1 MAYDPDGQVHFY
13 AGTKD
18 MTQPDQPTL
27 PVYTGNGTLLFGNT
41 TDGTEPFHGDMLE
54 ARLWSKALAQ
64 DELSL
69 TYKKHLT
76 GYERELMAYYPMNE
90 GMGNTC
96 ADHANGATLRL
107 QGTSWTLPDGMS
119 VRLQPGEGLRLNQDI
134 LSRSAI
140 QDWTLMLWF
149 KTDTQTP
156 DTAALFATGGGMS
169 DEDDPQGKMLLMLAN
184 GNIVLRH
191 QGQEYIAHG
200 QYADRQWHHLIFI
213 VNRAYNTVGLFMDG
227 KQAATFAADR
237 LGSMASNEMWLG
249 ACHWTLTDTLGNRI
263 AQPLYPFSGHIDQ
276 LVLYEQALPNS
287 AIQTY
292 SNVAPNGDEMGLI
305 AYLPFA
311 TQQLSDNGHLELRYS
326 PYNARIF
333 RDENGQEVDKKQLLL
348 LTDASAMTDKSDF
361 APMREQTTR
370 TRYNFAWACNNDELM
385 INLKMLDKEIN
396 KQNVFITLRNVED
409 LNGNRMLNP
418 ISWTVYVD
426 KNQLRWSQN
435 EMTVNTQH
443 NSGEEFNLTISN
455 TGGTTRQYQLTS
467 LPSWLT
473 AVPASGTLAPQAT
486 QTIRFTIAEGMNIGE
501 HTEYIYLQDDQ
512 DLVERLLLTVKVES
526 VCPWETDSKD
536 LPMSMSLIGQVLLTN
551 GNDTTYDTDTDD
563 IVAAFIGNR
572 CVGTSYIT
580 YDDATLDNHIYMTV
594 YGNADMQQQ
603 SVQLR
608 LWQASTGKIYLLNT
622 STPIAFE
629 HKRCY
634 GCDESGAVLL
644 TTSERKIQQLSLDGG
659 WNWTSL
665 YLKPT
670 YSTDINRMLSTQALW
685 TAGDMVKDPIG
696 RSYSQYQAAA
706 GDRPAAWYGTL
717 NRFNYRCI
725 YMFYTDTQ
733 VSPEIE
739 GEPLTE
745 QDRTLR
751 LFAGWNVLPYLLE
764 KNLPLSEA
772 MADYLSNAKAG
783 DVVKSKDR
791 FAVFSA
797 SSKWEGNLTYMEP
810 GQGYLLYRKGEPCT
824 FTYYNYSTSQPRN
837 IRAKTPE
844 PTLLFTNRASSNMSL
859 IATLADWQGETDNLI
874 LSAYAGNRLV
884 GQVEVHPTDS
894 LPLFFLTIGSEQ
906 PASIRFVLEQD
917 GKTVAQSAPMLNYEA
932 NGIVGSLE
940 KPYPI
945 SFSRH
950 SVIALPSP
958 FVDKVQIIV
967 SDEEN
972 LPVSVSIYSTGGQLL
987 AHTDGQIEN
996 GTYTCLWQPGASVPA
1011 GIYSAVVCVGNR
1023 TQTVKLIKQ

>member
-1 MAYDPDGQVHFY
+1 MRYLVVARKLLY
-13 AGTKD
+13 AFGNSSNFVY
-18 MTQPDQPTL
+18 TQEHILTTVVPTL
-27 PVYTGNGTLLFGNT
+27 LRERNSHLLTTDSLTAQRQANT
-41 TDGTEPFHGDMLE
+41 TKQRVYYTTLSPTDDAFGAKDYHWADPQNASTTAGDTI
-54 ARLWSKALAQ
+54 A
-64 DELSL
+64 
-69 TYKKHLT
+69 
-76 GYERELMAYYPMNE
+76 AYNRMITQWLQLIAMNE
-90 GMGNTC
+90 
-96 ADHANGATLRL
+96 
-107 QGTSWTLPDGMS
+107 
-119 VRLQPGEGLRLNQDI
+119 
-134 LSRSAI
+134 
-140 QDWTLMLWF
+140 
-149 KTDTQTP
+149 
-156 DTAALFATGGGMS
+156 
-169 DEDDPQGKMLLMLAN
+169 LAN

-191 QGQEYIAHG
+191 QGQEYTAHG
-200 QYADRQWHHLIFI
+200 QYADSQWHHLVYI
-213 VNRAYNTVGLFMDG
+213 VNRTYNTANIFVDG
-227 KQAATFAADR
+227 KQAATFAADQI
-237 LGSMASNEMWLG
+237 GSMASNEMWLG
-249 ACHWTLTDTLGNRI
+249 ACHWSLTDTLGNRI
-263 AQPLYPFSGHIDQ
+263 AQPLYPFSGHIDH

-287 AIQTY
+287 SIQTY
-292 SNVAPNGDEMGLI
+292 SNIAPSGDEMGLI

-311 TQQLSDNGHLELRYS
+311 TQQLSDNGRLELHYS

-348 LTDASAMTDKSDF
+348 LTDAATMIDKSDY
-361 APMREQTTR
+361 APIRDYSPR
-370 TRYNFAWACNNDELM
+370 THYNFAWACNNDELM

-396 KQNVFITLRNVED
+396 KQNIFITLRNVED

-435 EMTVNTQH
+435 EITVNTQR
-443 NSGEEFNLTISN
+443 NSSEKFDLTISN

-473 AVPASGTLAPQAT
+473 AVPASGTLSPQAT
-486 QTIRFTIAEGMNIGE
+486 QTIHFTIAEGMNIGE

-526 VCPWETDSKD
+526 VCPWEADSKD

-551 GNDTTYDTDTDD
+551 GNDTTYDTDTND
-563 IVAAFIGNR
+563 IVAAFIGNH
-572 CVGTSYIT
+572 CVGTSHIT
-580 YDDATLDNHIYMTV
+580 YDDATLDNHVYMTI
-594 YGNADMQQQ
+594 YGNTEMQQQ

-622 STPIAFE
+622 SIPLTFE

-665 YLKPT
+665 HLKPT
-670 YSTDINRMLSTQALW
+670 YGTDINRMLSTRAEW

-696 RSYSQYQAAA
+696 RSYSQYQAAT

-717 NRFNYRCI
+717 CRFNYRCI

-783 DVVKSKDR
+783 DVLKSKDR

-824 FTYYNYSTSQPRN
+824 FTYYNYSTSLPRN
-837 IRAKTPE
+837 IRAKATE
-844 PTLLFTNRASSNMSL
+844 PALLFTNRASSNMSL

-874 LSAYAGNRLV
+874 LSAYAGSRLAGRV
-884 GQVEVHPTDS
+884 DVHPTDS

-917 GKTVAQSAPMLNYEA
+917 GKTVAQSTPMLNYEA

-940 KPYPI
+940 NPYPI
-945 SFSRH
+945 SFRRH

-958 FVDKVQIIV
+958 FVDKVQIMV

-972 LPVSVSIYSTGGQLL
+972 LPVSVNIYSAGGQLL
-987 AHTDGQIEN
+987 AHADGQIEN
-996 GTYTCLWQPGASVPA
+996 GTYTYLWQAGASVPA
-1011 GIYSAVVCVGNR
+1011 GIYSAVVRVSNR

>member
-1 MAYDPDGQVHFY
+1 MKDVLSLRFSEPIAGNYLDEDANFEIVGGTNNLDITQTTSLSFSGEKDCVAKTQVHRNMNNRPFTIEALIRPAEQGKAMTIFSLGDTKQKLRFSLTTDNRLQAEVGKATIISAPLEPIQDFTRCAMTYDTDGQVHFY

-18 MTQPDQPTL
+18 MTLPDQPTL

-41 TDGTEPFHGDMLE
+41 SDGEEPFYGNMLE
-54 ARLWSKALAQ
+54 ARLWTKALAQ

-90 GMGNTC
+90 GLGSTC
-96 ADHANGATLRL
+96 TDHANGATLRL
-107 QGTSWTLPDGMS
+107 QGT
-119 VRLQPGEGLRLNQDI
+119 
-134 LSRSAI
+134 
-140 QDWTLMLWF
+140 
-149 KTDTQTP
+149 
-156 DTAALFATGGGMS
+156 
-169 DEDDPQGKMLLMLAN
+169 
-184 GNIVLRH
+184 
-191 QGQEYIAHG
+191 
-200 QYADRQWHHLIFI
+200 
-213 VNRAYNTVGLFMDG
+213 
-227 KQAATFAADR
+227 
-237 LGSMASNEMWLG
+237 
-249 ACHWTLTDTLGNRI
+249 
-263 AQPLYPFSGHIDQ
+263 
-276 LVLYEQALPNS
+276 
-287 AIQTY
+287 
-292 SNVAPNGDEMGLI
+292 
-305 AYLPFA
+305 
-311 TQQLSDNGHLELRYS
+311 
-326 PYNARIF
+326 
-333 RDENGQEVDKKQLLL
+333 
-348 LTDASAMTDKSDF
+348 
-361 APMREQTTR
+361 
-370 TRYNFAWACNNDELM
+370 
-385 INLKMLDKEIN
+385 
-396 KQNVFITLRNVED
+396 
-409 LNGNRMLNP
+409 
-418 ISWTVYVD
+418 SWTVYVD

-435 EMTVNTQH
+435 EITVNTQR
-443 NSGEEFNLTISN
+443 NSSEKFDLTISN

-473 AVPASGTLAPQAT
+473 AVPASGTLSPQAT
-486 QTIRFTIAEGMNIGE
+486 QTIHFTIAEGMNIGE

-526 VCPWETDSKD
+526 VCPWEADSKD

-551 GNDTTYDTDTDD
+551 GNDTTYDTDTND
-563 IVAAFIGNR
+563 IVAAFIGNH
-572 CVGTSYIT
+572 CVGTSHIT
-580 YDDATLDNHIYMTV
+580 YDDATLDNHVYMTI
-594 YGNADMQQQ
+594 YGNAEMQQQ
-603 SVQLR
+603 AVQLR
-608 LWQASTGKIYLLNT
+608 LWQASTGNIYLLNT
-622 STPIAFE
+622 SIPLTFE

-634 GCDESGAVLL
+634 GCDENGPVLL

-665 YLKPT
+665 HLKPT
-670 YSTDINRMLSTQALW
+670 YGTDINRMLSTRAEW

-717 NRFNYRCI
+717 CRFNYRCI

-783 DVVKSKDR
+783 DVLKSKDR

-824 FTYYNYSTSQPRN
+824 FTYYNYSTSLPRN
-837 IRAKTPE
+837 IRAKATE
-844 PTLLFTNRASSNMSL
+844 PALLFTNRASSNMSL

-874 LSAYAGNRLV
+874 LSAYAGSRLV
-884 GQVEVHPTDS
+884 GRVDVHPTDS

-932 NGIVGSLE
+932 KVSLV
-940 KPYPI
+940 
-945 SFSRH
+945 R
-950 SVIALPSP
+950 
-958 FVDKVQIIV
+958 
-967 SDEEN
+967 
-972 LPVSVSIYSTGGQLL
+972 
-987 AHTDGQIEN
+987 
-996 GTYTCLWQPGASVPA
+996 
-1011 GIYSAVVCVGNR
+1011 
-1023 TQTVKLIKQ
+1023 